1 MIGPQRIAAITR
13 PATRSVAS
21 LLCGLAALA
30 IVAQPDLVAGQDRTT
45 SRAVA
50 VTFDDLPFVAAG
62 GPYFPAAT
70 RTTSELLRVLNSH
83 SATAI
88 GFVNEAQLDVGN
100 QRREREALLQQWI
113 TAGMTLGNHTYSHPD
128 FNALT
133 IDEFK
138 DQIVR
143 GEPTIT
149 RLMAKHGKT
158 GLVFRHPMTHTGD
171 TREKKDAIDAFLVS
185 RGYRIAPHTIE
196 NSDFIFNAVYSRA
209 LGAGD
214 EALAVRVRD
223 AYLELTMA
231 AIDFAARTAPTIF
244 GREIPQVLLLH
255 ANVLNADCLD
265 RLLSDLEGR
274 GYRFVSLEEA
284 MKDPAYATKD
294 TMVSAHGPTWLWRWA
309 NSLGVK
315 ISAEGDPDVPAW
327 VLDAYKR

>member
-1 MIGPQRIAAITR
+1 MIRLTRTIAT
-13 PATRSVAS
+13 
-21 LLCGLAALA
+21 LLCGLACLTTAL
-30 IVAQPDLVAGQDRTT
+30 QGDRAGGQSAT
-45 SRAVA
+45 SGPTIAL
-50 VTFDDLPFVAAG
+50 TYDDHPFVAAG

-70 RTTSELLRVLNSH
+70 RTTSALLRVLTSH
-83 SATAI
+83 RATAI
-88 GFVNEAQLDVGN
+88 GFVNEGQLDVGN

-113 TAGMTLGNHTYSHPD
+113 AARMTLGNHTYSHPD
-128 FNALT
+128 FNAIT

-149 RLMAKHGKT
+149 RLMAGRGKN
-158 GLVFRHPMTHTGD
+158 GLFFRHPMTHTGD
-171 TREKKDAIDAFLVS
+171 TRDKKDAIDAFLAS

-196 NSDFIFNAVYSRA
+196 NSDFIFNGVYSRA

-214 EALAVRVRD
+214 KALAMRVRD

-231 AIDFAARTAPTIF
+231 ATDFAARTAPAIF

-265 RLLSDLEGR
+265 RLLTDLEGR

-315 ISAEGDPDVPAW
+315 ISAQGDPDVPAW

>member
-1 MIGPQRIAAITR
+1 MKHLTRTIAT
-13 PATRSVAS
+13 
-21 LLCGLAALA
+21 LLCGLACLAAELQSHWADGQTATSGRTIAL
-30 IVAQPDLVAGQDRTT
+30 
-45 SRAVA
+45 
-50 VTFDDLPFVAAG
+50 TFDDLPFVTAG

-70 RTTSELLRVLNSH
+70 RTTSELLRLLQAH
-83 SATAI
+83 GAPAI
-88 GFVNEAQLDVGN
+88 GFMNEAQLDVGN

-113 TAGMTLGNHTYSHPD
+113 AAGMTLGNHTYSHPD
-128 FNALT
+128 FNAVS
-133 IDEFK
+133 INEFK
-138 DQIVR
+138 DQILK
-143 GEPTIT
+143 GEPTLT
-149 RLMAKHGKT
+149 RLMAARGKA
-158 GLVFRHPMTHTGD
+158 GLFFRHPMTHTGD

-209 LGAGD
+209 LAAGD
-214 EALAVRVRD
+214 QAFAMRVRD

-231 AIDFAARTAPTIF
+231 ATDFAARTAPTIF

-265 RLLSDLEGR
+265 RLLTDLEGR

-315 ISAEGDPDVPAW
+315 ISAQGDPDVPAW